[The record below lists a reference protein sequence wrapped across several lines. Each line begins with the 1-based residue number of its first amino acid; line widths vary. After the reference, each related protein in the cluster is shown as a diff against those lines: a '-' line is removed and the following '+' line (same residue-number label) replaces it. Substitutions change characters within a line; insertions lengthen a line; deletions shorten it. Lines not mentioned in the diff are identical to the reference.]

1 MLYLRA
7 NQTID
12 AEGDL
17 LVAVQEAFQ
26 LWGMSLLTNA
36 VCEPTG
42 MYLDCRLREQGGTPP
57 RPLLQRD
64 VPIRNHAAFRVG
76 WGFRPTDPGACRGQ
90 RGTGGS
96 GRRTPAP

>member
-26 LWGMSLLTNA
+26 LWGMSSLTNA

-42 MYLDCRLREQGGTPP
+42 MYLDCRLREQARLPQVLCFAATKSPM
-57 RPLLQRD
+57 RASLLAKASTLRHCQ
-64 VPIRNHAAFRVG
+64 
-76 WGFRPTDPGACRGQ
+76 WL
-90 RGTGGS
+90 
-96 GRRTPAP
+96 